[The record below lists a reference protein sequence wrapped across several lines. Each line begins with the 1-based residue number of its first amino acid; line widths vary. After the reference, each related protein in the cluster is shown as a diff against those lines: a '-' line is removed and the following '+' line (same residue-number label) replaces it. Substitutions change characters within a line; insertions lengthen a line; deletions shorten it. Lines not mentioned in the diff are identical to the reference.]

1 LPLPGVNGLPRPGRC
16 SQCVGS
22 SEPGGSSRD
31 KRTAISPD
39 SARSSECWV
48 ESRLLRTRVRAS
60 VGARCIFLS
69 KSYDFPDNARTSEC
83 WVDFEASSNAM
94 SHQYRSRLEMAV
106 TPGPA
111 RTNPFWQGTI
121 PAVYGTYWHDVAQN
135 LGSAGALSHARRSPC
150 RYGIMPRRKGNTYSI
165 FLVFGSAGQGK
176 LRRQRRARRRFFV
189 VRLACRRFGGLR
201 PPRSVNDP

>member
-1 LPLPGVNGLPRPGRC
+1 MPLPGVNGLPRPGRC

-111 RTNPFWQGTI
+111 RATPFWQGTI
-121 PAVYGTYWHDVAQN
+121 PAVYGTYWHAVAQN
-135 LGSAGALSHARRSPC
+135 LGSAGALSHARALSLSLRHNASQK
-150 RYGIMPRRKGNTYSI
+150 REHVLY
-165 FLVFGSAGQGK
+165 FFGFWKRGSGQAAPAKTCTSTFFCSAVGVQA
-176 LRRQRRARRRFFV
+176 LWRTPAAEIRE
-189 VRLACRRFGGLR
+189 
-201 PPRSVNDP
+201 

>member
-1 LPLPGVNGLPRPGRC
+1 MPLPGINGLPRPGRC

-111 RTNPFWQGTI
+111 RANPFWQGTI

-135 LGSAGALSHARRSPC
+135 LGSTGALSTASSPC
-150 RYGIMPRRKGNTYSI
+150 RYGICLAEKGHVH
-165 FLVFGSAGQGK
+165 FLVGQRG
-176 LRRQRRARRRFFV
+176 RVICTGRDVRTSTFFKV
-189 VRLACRRFGGLR
+189 WLMCKRFGV
-201 PPRSVNDP
+201 P